1 MKEPLT
7 AKDLRLLST
16 FIRDLYVLRTHDE
29 FSSHLVAALPSITEG
44 DFTSYN
50 EFPSNGNEGVVKSDQ
65 LPYIPNPAY
74 YAGII
79 NRYAGQHPFLTH
91 LQKTKDGS
99 AKMLSDFLTMREFR
113 QTPLYHEFYKPLQIP
128 YLALMAL
135 TVNRHT
141 RITISRHR
149 TGREFDE
156 KTRTILN
163 AIRPHVLQAFAN
175 AQAVTR
181 SQEVL
186 TSVTEALDQ
195 RGPAVMALTAHG
207 TVLWATPRARA
218 LLLQYGLTYRAGSDR
233 LPSPLREWIA
243 ARTKALGLADE
254 PASPGTPLVLAQGP
268 RQLHIRLMRDR
279 DGHKLILAEQ
289 GEALGWE
296 QLEAL
301 GLAHREAEVL
311 AWVAQGKT
319 NEEIGEILGC
329 SRRTAQKHLE
339 RIYLKLG
346 VENRT
351 AAAAIAIEAARTS
364 RTSSNSGP

>member
-1 MKEPLT
+1 MKEHLT
-7 AKDLRLLST
+7 GKDLRRLST
-16 FIRDLYVLRTHDE
+16 FIRDLYALRTHDE
-29 FSSHLVAALPSITEG
+29 FSTHLVATIPSITEG
-44 DFTSYN
+44 EFTSYN
-50 EFPSNGNEGVVKSDQ
+50 EFHSNGNDGVVKSDQ
-65 LPYIPNPAY
+65 LPHITNPGY

-79 NRYAGQHPFLTH
+79 NQFADQHPFLTH

-135 TVNRHT
+135 TVNSHT

-149 TGREFDE
+149 AGREFSE

-175 AQAVTR
+175 ALAVTR
-181 SQEVL
+181 AQETL
-186 TSVTEALDQ
+186 TSVTRALDQ
-195 RGPAVMALTAHG
+195 TGQAVIALTDHG
-207 TVLWATPRARA
+207 KILWATPRAHA
-218 LLLQYGLTYRAGSDR
+218 LLLEFGLKHRPGSDR
-233 LPSPLREWIA
+233 LPSLLHEWITERH
-243 ARTKALGLADE
+243 RTLMLSDE
-254 PASPGTPLVLAQGP
+254 PATPGTPLVLTQGI
-268 RQLHIRLMRDR
+268 RQLRIRLMGDT
-279 DGHKLILAEQ
+279 DGHKLILEEQ
-289 GEALGWE
+289 GGAPPWE
-296 QLEAL
+296 QLEEL

-311 AWVAQGKT
+311 AWTAQGKT

-329 SRRTAQKHLE
+329 SRRTVQKHLE

-351 AAAAIAIEAARTS
+351 AAATVAIEAMQASRRTNG
-364 RTSSNSGP
+364 TST